1 MEVMV
6 RLCLMILLV
15 WLPSAYAVPET
26 NGRVALTMAE
36 RAWLAQNPVVTVAV
50 EDWPPIVF
58 EQPNG
63 QAGGLSAGFLDI
75 IAKRTGLRFRYES
88 RPWLAILQGVKDEE
102 LDIIPALFHLPERET
117 FGIFTNSYFM
127 VKEFLYVKSSNTQ
140 ISSFEDLRGKRLAL
154 IRGYTSWNRVA
165 AAFPDIELVPAD
177 TLLEA
182 INLVLN
188 GEADATFE
196 AQVAVEHTLN
206 ASLIGGLKGMPQ
218 NAFED
223 IPLRMLVRKSAPELA
238 SILQKGLDS
247 VSAEEKRAIMGRWLH
262 SAASDVEPEFTTYE
276 SLRWLTA
283 LLVAI
288 ITALFVMGKL
298 MQRFAHSERAEL
310 QFGSP
315 RFSYLVV
322 TGLAVFVTFVI
333 AMSLLMMDYNRRVLE
348 ERNQISMEVIA
359 SSVLESLESMVEG
372 RKQALSLV
380 AQKPDFIALVESL
393 LQIPRHP
400 QLLLN
405 SDEQQALRHELAA
418 LNSILGDLGFFVI
431 APDGTT
437 LASAR
442 DMAIGERNLIAAA
455 RPGEFIQLLAGQSLF
470 IPPLPSDI
478 ADHGFTMFVAIPV
491 FNRYGKVIAVLAE
504 RLDPQK
510 DFNAIIGAGRVGET
524 GETYALE
531 RKGLLLSSSRFEEM
545 LVKTGQIPSGVPSIR
560 AIEVRDP
567 GGDLTQGFIPESGQR
582 PLTKMAQSISLAQSG
597 SSLEPYRDYRGVPV
611 VGVWKWSES
620 LGVGLATE
628 MDETEAMLSY
638 TTLKSTLSLVLGV
651 TLFFAVVAILFTLSL
666 GKNANR
672 RLSRAKASLDKRV
685 RQRTLELSLSEE
697 KVRLLLGSVGQG
709 IIGTDVEGR
718 INFVNPAALSML
730 GYQEEAMVGRALEPL
745 LMLEPAQEGPPRPS
759 PLGLTLSRGSKEQLD
774 DVLLKRRSGQS
785 FSAEYATHPVVKE
798 EEIVGAV
805 VVFSDITQ
813 RKTMARDLAQ
823 AKQEAEQ
830 ASEAK
835 SEFLANMSHEIRTP
849 MNAIIGMSYLAL
861 ETNLDRKQR
870 SFIDKVHRSA
880 EALLGIINDI
890 LDFSKIEAG
899 KMTLEQTPF
908 YLDDVLSNLS
918 NLIALKAEEKGLELL
933 FNVESDVPQALI
945 GDPLRLGQILTNLGN
960 NAIKFT
966 DKGEI
971 VISIRLQERHNN
983 RTQLLFTVRDTGI
996 GMNREQR
1003 QRLFRAFSQADSST
1017 TRKYGGTGLGLTISK
1032 TLTELMGGEIWVES
1046 KPGEGSAFNFTA
1058 WVEMQ
1063 ENAEPRTQFDA
1074 ERLSQLKALVVD
1086 DNPSARTILV
1096 SMLENF
1102 GIQTDSAEGGERG
1115 LAMLPSGRYDLLFI
1129 DWKMPDLDGF
1139 GCLRAMRNF
1148 KLDQEPKVIMVT
1160 AYGREE
1166 AMQEGMDNGQLLHG
1180 VLSKPI
1186 TPSTLLDAIGEA
1198 RGEAVLRTNR
1208 KLDKRSMMK
1217 RSLSQLQGAHLLLVE
1232 DNEFNQDLARELLEQ
1247 NGLTVEV
1254 AGDGQ
1259 QAVDRVNR
1267 GQEFDA
1273 VLMDVQMPVMDG
1285 YQATQA
1291 IRAIPGLEALPIIAM
1306 TANVMSRDIDR
1317 AREVG
1322 MNDHI
1327 GKPIDVEE
1335 MFATLARWVHKGE
1348 SEVMLKEE
1356 APLQKL
1362 DVLSP
1367 HIEVDHLM
1375 AVTQGNHGLIDKLL
1389 RHFAADHLAFA
1400 ESFAL
1405 RLKTGNQDATR
1416 LAHTLKGVAGNLGAN
1431 QVYQAAEALESA
1443 CQIPRSDAELMV
1455 MAEEVEKQLQP
1466 VRLAIAGYL
1475 GPEAQGPTTM
1485 KECDPQARL
1494 EQLESLRQLLLDDD
1508 TEAVELLDELLAH
1521 AREPG
1526 IRRRLGKIAQA
1537 VEQFDFQQAL
1547 ILLDQLAETQGWTLK
1562 EG

>member
-1 MEVMV
+1 M
-6 RLCLMILLV
+6 
-15 WLPSAYAVPET
+15 PET
-26 NGRVALTMAE
+26 SGRVPLTMAE
-36 RAWLAQNPVVTVAV
+36 RAWMAQNPVVTVAV

-58 EQPNG
+58 ERPNG
-63 QAGGLSAGFLDI
+63 QAGGLSAGFLDL
-75 IAKRTGLRFRYES
+75 IAQKTGLRFRYES
-88 RPWLAILQGVKDEE
+88 RPWLDLLEGVREDE
-102 LDIIPALFHLPERET
+102 LDLIPAIFHLPERET
-117 FGIFTNSYFM
+117 YGIFSKPYFM
-127 VKEFLYVKSSNTQ
+127 VKEFLYVKSGNSE
-140 ISSFEDLRGKRLAL
+140 ISGFDDLRGRRLAL
-154 IRGYTSWNRVA
+154 IRGYTSWNRVS
-165 AAFPDIELVPAD
+165 AAFPEIEIVPAD
-177 TLLEA
+177 TLLDA
-182 INLVLN
+182 INMVLN
-188 GEADATFE
+188 GDADATFE
-196 AQVAVEHTLN
+196 SQVVVEYTLN
-206 ASLIGGLKGMPQ
+206 SALIGGIKGIPQ
-218 NAFED
+218 SAFGD
-223 IPLRMLVRKSAPELA
+223 IPLRFFTRKGAPELA
-238 SILQKGLDS
+238 SIIQKGLDAI
-247 VSAEEKRAIMGRWLH
+247 SAEEKRAVMGRWLFTATDI
-262 SAASDVEPEFTTYE
+262 SEPEVSTYE
-276 SLRWLTA
+276 NLRWLTA
-283 LLVAI
+283 LLVVI
-288 ITALFVMGKL
+288 ITALIILGKL
-298 MQRFAHSERAEL
+298 MQRFVHSERAEL

-322 TGLAVFVTFVI
+322 IGVAVFVTFVI
-333 AMSLLMMDYNRRVLE
+333 AMSLLMLDYNKRVLE
-348 ERNQISMEVIA
+348 ERNQISLEVIA
-359 SSVLESLESMVEG
+359 SSVLENLEAMVEG
-372 RKQALSLV
+372 RQQALSLV
-380 AQKPDFIALVESL
+380 AQKPDFIQMVERL
-393 LQIPRHP
+393 LAISRHP
-400 QLLLN
+400 QLLLQ
-405 SDEQQALRHELAA
+405 SDEQEQLRSELAS
-418 LNSILGDLGFFVI
+418 LNSVLGDLGFFVI

-442 DMAIGERNLIAAA
+442 EMAIGERNLIAAA
-455 RPGEFIQLLAGQSLF
+455 RPGQFIQLLSGQSLF

-478 ADHGFTMFVAIPV
+478 EGQRFTMFVAIPI

-504 RLDPQK
+504 RLDPQR

-524 GETYALE
+524 GETYALD
-531 RKGLLLSSSRFEEM
+531 RQGVLLSNSRFEEM
-545 LVKTGQIPSGVPSIR
+545 LIRTGQIAVGESSVR

-567 GGDLTQGFIPESGQR
+567 GGDLSAGFIPAPGKH
-582 PLTKMAQSISLAQSG
+582 PLTKMAKAISLVQSG
-597 SSLEPYRDYRGVPV
+597 SSLEPYRDYRGIPV
-611 VGVWKWSES
+611 VGVWQWSEI
-620 LGVGLATE
+620 LGVGIATE
-628 MDETEAMLSY
+628 MDEREAMFAY

-666 GKNANR
+666 GKNANL
-672 RLSRAKASLDKRV
+672 RLMRAKASLDKRV
-685 RQRTLELSLSEE
+685 RQRTRELSLSEE

-718 INFVNPAALSML
+718 INFVNPAALAML
-730 GYQEEAMVGRALEPL
+730 GYQEEAIVGRALEPL
-745 LMLEPAQEGPPRPS
+745 LMLEQEGPPRPS

-798 EEIVGAV
+798 GEIVGAV

-823 AKQEAEQ
+823 AKQEAEL

-861 ETNLDRKQR
+861 ETDLDRKQR
-870 SFIDKVHRSA
+870 SFIEKVHRSA

-933 FNVESDVPQALI
+933 FNVESDVPQALV

-966 DKGEI
+966 ERGEI
-971 VISIRLQERHNN
+971 VVSIRLQEQHNS
-983 RTQLLFTVRDTGI
+983 RAQLLFSVRDSGI
-996 GMNREQR
+996 GMSREQR

-1046 KPGEGSAFNFTA
+1046 KQGEGSVFNFTV
-1058 WVEMQ
+1058 WMEVQ
-1063 ENAEPRTQFDA
+1063 ENAEPRTRFDA
-1074 ERLSQLKALVVD
+1074 QRLSQLSALVVD

-1102 GIQTDSAEGGERG
+1102 GIRADSAEGGEQCLKL
-1115 LAMLPSGRYDLLFI
+1115 LASGHYDLLFI

-1139 GCLRAMRNF
+1139 GCLRAMGDL
-1148 KLDQEPKVIMVT
+1148 KLDREPKVIMVT

-1166 AMQEGMDNGQLLHG
+1166 AMQEGMDNGQLLNG

-1198 RGEAVLRTNR
+1198 RGEAVVRTNR
-1208 KLDKRSMMK
+1208 KLDKRKQMK

-1254 AGDGQ
+1254 AADGQ
-1259 QAVDRVNR
+1259 QALDRINR
-1267 GQEFDA
+1267 GGEYDA

-1285 YQATQA
+1285 YQATRA
-1291 IRAIPGLEALPIIAM
+1291 IRAMPGQDSLPIIAM

-1317 AREVG
+1317 ARQAG

-1327 GKPIDVEE
+1327 GKPIDVEQL
-1335 MFATLARWVHKGE
+1335 FATLARWVDKGAAEVSLAETEPHKDLAQLTPE
-1348 SEVMLKEE
+1348 I
-1356 APLQKL
+1356 
-1362 DVLSP
+1362 DVG
-1367 HIEVDHLM
+1367 HLT
-1375 AVTQGNHGLIDKLL
+1375 AVTQGNQGLIDKLL

-1405 RLKTGNQDATR
+1405 RLKSGHQEATR
-1416 LAHTLKGVAGNLGAN
+1416 LAHTLKGVAGNLGAGEV
-1431 QVYQAAEALESA
+1431 QRAAEQLESG
-1443 CQIPRSDAELMV
+1443 CDERKSDAELLAL
-1455 MAEEVEKQLQP
+1455 AEAVEARLQP
-1466 VRLAIAGYL
+1466 VRQAIIAYL
-1475 GPEAQGPTTM
+1475 GPESRAASTM
-1485 KECDPQARL
+1485 KECDPRARL
-1494 EQLESLRQLLLDDD
+1494 KQLETLRQLLLDDD
-1508 TEAVELLDELLAH
+1508 TEAVDLLDELLAQ

-1537 VEQFDFQQAL
+1537 VEQFDFPQAL
-1547 ILLDQLAETQGWTLK
+1547 SLLEQLLESQGWTLE